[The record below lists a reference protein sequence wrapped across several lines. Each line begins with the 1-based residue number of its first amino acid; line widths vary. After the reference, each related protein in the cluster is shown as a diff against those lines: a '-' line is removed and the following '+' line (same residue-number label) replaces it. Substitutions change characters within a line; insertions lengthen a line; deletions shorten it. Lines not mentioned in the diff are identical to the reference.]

1 MSDPK
6 QVSVTTSK
14 TVTETVTT
22 TDAEL
27 AKQLVADATKANVK
41 YKQDDERADHWGKD
55 SFPASDPPQNY

>member
-41 YKQDDERADHWGKD
+41 YKQDDERADRWGKD